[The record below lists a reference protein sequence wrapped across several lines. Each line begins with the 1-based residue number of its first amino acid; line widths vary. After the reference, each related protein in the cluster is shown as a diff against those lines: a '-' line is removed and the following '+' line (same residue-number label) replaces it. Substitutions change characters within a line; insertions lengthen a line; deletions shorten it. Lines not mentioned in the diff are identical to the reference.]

1 MTDRSNRKTEM
12 SFASERAKKPK
23 QAWSELNSKNTSR
36 KNSNNNSLLGSD
48 DGYAGRHKKRF
59 SIGSAKETA
68 SKKSKGS
75 KTSSVALVDA
85 TKPSRNAKPIKSSRE
100 PATKKTKNMVQ

>member
-1 MTDRSNRKTEM
+1 MTERSNRKTEM

-23 QAWSELNSKNTSR
+23 HAWSELNSKNTSR
-36 KNSNNNSLLGSD
+36 KNSKNNSLLGSD
-48 DGYAGRHKKRF
+48 EGFGRHKKRF

-75 KTSSVALVDA
+75 KTNSVALVEVS
-85 TKPSRNAKPIKSSRE
+85 KPSRNAKPIKRSAE
-100 PATKKTKNMVQ
+100 PTTKQAKNMV